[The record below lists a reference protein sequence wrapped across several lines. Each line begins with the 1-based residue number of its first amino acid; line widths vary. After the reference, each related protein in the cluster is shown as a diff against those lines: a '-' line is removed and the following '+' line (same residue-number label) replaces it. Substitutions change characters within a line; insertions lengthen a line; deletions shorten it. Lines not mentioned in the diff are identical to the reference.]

1 MTIRAS
7 EGNEVISS
15 WWKRCV
21 MEEKRH
27 QQLIGHTEQWALLP
41 ERTLRARNA
50 YRIAPALLR
59 PAERL
64 APRSP
69 LF

>member
-1 MTIRAS
+1 
-7 EGNEVISS
+7 
-15 WWKRCV
+15 